1 MVDTFQP
8 RRLSCFRIRKR
19 RHEDRMNQ
27 EKTKTPKPSQHD
39 MGWKAQRTFPLL
51 PVAGEIFL
59 LTFPFYR
66 TALGRT
72 NPRRGA
78 TGTQPQLRDSPSPP
92 ADVGA
97 SFRVR
102 GCNDLQ
108 RLSFIASFHS
118 HRSASIGSRDDAR
131 YAGTMLAAMVTNA
144 IPTSATTKVSGS
156 PGCNPKR
163 IALSKRAPASAA
175 GRPKNVPSAHTTRL
189 SRMIIQSTCSL

>member
-66 TALGRT
+66 TALLET
-72 NPRRGA
+72 NPTKSRQSPAPKCTSEVMPFYGDLS
-78 TGTQPQLRDSPSPP
+78 TTSQGTQAKIRRWRFRRPSDTHKP
-92 ADVGA
+92 
-97 SFRVR
+97 
-102 GCNDLQ
+102 
-108 RLSFIASFHS
+108 
-118 HRSASIGSRDDAR
+118 
-131 YAGTMLAAMVTNA
+131 
-144 IPTSATTKVSGS
+144 
-156 PGCNPKR
+156 
-163 IALSKRAPASAA
+163 
-175 GRPKNVPSAHTTRL
+175 
-189 SRMIIQSTCSL
+189 

>member
-66 TALGRT
+66 TALLGTNLPRFRQRRT
-72 NPRRGA
+72 PKCTSAVMRFAGEDLS
-78 TGTQPQLRDSPSPP
+78 LRPHES
-92 ADVGA
+92 
-97 SFRVR
+97 
-102 GCNDLQ
+102 
-108 RLSFIASFHS
+108 
-118 HRSASIGSRDDAR
+118 GSR
-131 YAGTMLAAMVTNA
+131 T
-144 IPTSATTKVSGS
+144 
-156 PGCNPKR
+156 R
-163 IALSKRAPASAA
+163 I
-175 GRPKNVPSAHTTRL
+175 KNLVEL
-189 SRMIIQSTCSL
+189 C